1 MAMIYCPECGAQIS
15 DAAYTCPHCGRPIKP
30 TIEIQ
35 PAMRKNPMPPCPETH
50 LAKAIVMTILLCFP
64 FGIPA
69 IVNAAGAHN
78 AYSAGNYDLAV
89 EKSQKAAQWCKYTL
103 IAGIIFWILYSLFIV
118 AYVCLIVE
126 YL

>member
-1 MAMIYCPECGAQIS
+1 MIYCPDCGAQIS
-15 DAAYTCPHCGRPIKP
+15 DAAYSCPHCGRPMKP
-30 TIEIQ
+30 AAEIR
-35 PAMRKNPMPPCPETH
+35 PSMPPCPETH

-78 AYSAGNYDLAV
+78 AYSAGDYNLAV
-89 EKSQKAAQWCKYTL
+89 EKSQKAAKWCKYTL
-103 IAGIIFWILYSLFIV
+103 IAGIIFWVLYALFIV
-118 AYVCLIVE
+118 AYVCIIVE